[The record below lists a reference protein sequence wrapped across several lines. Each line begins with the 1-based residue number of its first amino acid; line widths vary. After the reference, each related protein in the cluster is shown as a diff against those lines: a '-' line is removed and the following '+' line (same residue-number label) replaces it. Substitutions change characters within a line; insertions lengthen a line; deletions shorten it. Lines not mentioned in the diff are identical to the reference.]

1 MENTQTSPLLTVF
14 SKLEDPRMD
23 RTKKHD
29 LVNIIAIAI
38 CAVASGADSWVDM
51 ETFGNVRKGWLETF
65 LDLPNGIPSHDT
77 FGRFFSI
84 IDAEQFQRLF
94 IEWVREVYA
103 LTKGQ
108 VVAIDGKTLRRSHD
122 KRSGKPAIHVVGAR
136 ASANGVA
143 LGQTK
148 VDDKSNEITAMPA
161 LLDMLDVSGC
171 IVTIDAMGCQK
182 DIARKI
188 ADKNADYTLA
198 LKKNQGNLYKDVVD
212 MFEEARRTGFA
223 ELDHDW
229 FETVEK
235 SRGRVETRR
244 CWAVSD
250 PECISYFNEGGE
262 WANLRSAAVVE
273 SERMVN
279 GERERIGRRH
289 FISSLPGDAKRILG
303 SVRSHWEVEN
313 SVHWTLDVTFGEDA
327 SRARRGN
334 SSEILALFRRAA
346 LNLLR
351 SEKTVKASM
360 RVKRKL
366 AGWDTDYLLK
376 VITQ

>member
-1 MENTQTSPLLTVF
+1 MGNTQNSPLLSIF

-38 CAVASGADSWVDM
+38 CAVVSGADSWVDM
-51 ETFGNVRKGWLETF
+51 ETFGNVRKEWLETF
-65 LDLPNGIPSHDT
+65 LNLPNGIPSHDT
-77 FGRFFSI
+77 FGRFFSL

-94 IEWVREVYA
+94 IKWVGEVYD
-103 LTKGQ
+103 LTRGQ

-122 KRSGKPAIHVVGAR
+122 KRSGKSAIHVVGAW
-136 ASANGVA
+136 ASANGAV

-148 VDDKSNEITAMPA
+148 VAGKSNEITAIPE

-188 ADKNADYTLA
+188 ADKGADCTLA
-198 LKKNQGNLYKDVVD
+198 LKKNQGNLYKDAVD
-212 MFEEARRTGFA
+212 MFEEARRTDFS

-262 WANLRSAAVVE
+262 WANLRGAALVE
-273 SERMVN
+273 SERTVN
-279 GERERIGRRH
+279 GKRERIGRRH
-289 FISSLPGDAKRILG
+289 FISSLPGDAEKILG

-327 SRARRGN
+327 SRARRGD
-334 SSEILALFRRAA
+334 SDEILALFRRAA

-351 SEKTVKASM
+351 SEKSVKASM

-376 VITQ
+376 VLTQ

>member
-1 MENTQTSPLLTVF
+1 MENTQNSPLLSIF

-29 LVNIIAIAI
+29 LVNIIAIAN
-38 CAVASGADSWVDM
+38 CAVVSGADSWVDM
-51 ETFGNVRKGWLETF
+51 ETFGNVRKEWLETF
-65 LDLPNGIPSHDT
+65 LNLPNGIPSHDT

-94 IEWVREVYA
+94 IEWVGEVYE
-103 LTKGQ
+103 LTRGQ

-122 KRSGKPAIHVVGAR
+122 KRSGKSAIHVVGAW
-136 ASANGVA
+136 ASANGAV

-148 VDDKSNEITAMPA
+148 VDGKSNEITAIPE

-171 IVTIDAMGCQK
+171 IVTIDAMRCQK

-188 ADKNADYTLA
+188 ADKGADYTLA
-198 LKKNQGNLYKDVVD
+198 LKKNQGNLYKDAVD
-212 MFEEARRTGFA
+212 MFEEARRTDFS

-262 WANLRSAAVVE
+262 WANLRSAALVE
-273 SERMVN
+273 SERTVN
-279 GERERIGRRH
+279 GKRERIGRRY
-289 FISSLPGDAKRILG
+289 FISSLPGDAEKILG

-334 SSEILALFRRAA
+334 SDEILALFRRAA

-351 SEKTVKASM
+351 GEKSVKASM

-376 VITQ
+376 VLTQ